1 VEILSNNLMQTPIAA
16 PVDLS
21 GLLSS
26 GESVAVYS
34 TEGNVAVFCKGF
46 CICTYSANDLFS
58 RNYCLVQLHTA
69 GDFSLKYLAEIF
81 GLSYNHCSRIVSQ
94 FHNDGIDGLMEETDN
109 RKYNR
114 KIINE
119 VIGAFVLNERANNVS
134 YQNISNQILFR
145 FKKKISA
152 RSLCNWVSKNSSD
165 SSNLIS
171 LPQQMAMDIGQEIS
185 DSTTNNVWHN
195 NIYAGSMILYSVL
208 DRTCLFKSFSEC
220 IYEDNVKRHSSA
232 GVRRIVLTL
241 FFLHALRFKTIE
253 QSKFLVENDFCLTI
267 GGGFLRGQ
275 SLRYAID
282 DVVNATGFER
292 ALELYHK
299 ELLYFTERRNRIFY
313 TDGHFSNYYG
323 KNSVPMGYDP
333 RRQIGAMGR
342 TVVYL
347 HNSDGEVMFLFESA
361 TNTTL
366 SNDIE
371 ALVTKL
377 KILKMKLK
385 RKTIFFDRGGYSKK
399 CFCFLEENKM
409 YFVTF
414 LKNRKKERNIE
425 DNKFTEKVFIIGDE
439 RHVYRVYEGERRWF
453 KCGQVRIIIFIGYIG
468 NQIPVITNNPFL
480 KAETIIYYL
489 KKRWREENCFKY
501 MIEHFGIDSLTSY
514 KTEEAPD
521 KILTKTN
528 PARTNQNKLINE
540 KKADLQKLQSEF
552 ANKIIENEIYND
564 QQSDLFIKEQQEL
577 KIKIKNLKVDIMN
590 LQSERENIKPKIEIN
605 LKDANVIMSQKR
617 RLLINSIK
625 ALNYNS
631 EKWLQKIFV
640 KYHAKEDETLALIR
654 SLLEH
659 PGKVRFSDTLV
670 EVVLDPIHIKAMRET
685 VNTVLAGLA
694 QTGSLR
700 VADGRILRIR
710 LTR

>member
-1 VEILSNNLMQTPIAA
+1 MIR
-16 PVDLS
+16 PVAVPMDLS
-21 GLLSS
+21 GFLTD
-26 GESVAVYS
+26 GDSVAIYS
-34 TEGNVAVFCKGF
+34 AGGNVAVFCRGF
-46 CICTYSANDLFS
+46 CICTYSADDKFS
-58 RNYCLVQLHTA
+58 RNYCFVQLYTA
-69 GDFSLKYLAEIF
+69 GDFSLKYLAGLF
-81 GLSYNHCSRIVSQ
+81 GLSYKHCSRVVSR
-94 FHNDGIDGLMEETDN
+94 FNEYGIEGLREESDK
-109 RKYNR
+109 RKFNR

-119 VIGAFVLNERANNVS
+119 IVAAFILNERACEVS
-134 YQNISNQILFR
+134 YENISNQIRFR

-152 RSLCNWVSKNSSD
+152 RSICNWVSKNSSE
-165 SSNLIS
+165 SSSLVC
-171 LPQQMAMDIGQEIS
+171 LPQQMAMDIGQEIA
-185 DSTTNNVWHN
+185 DSTESNVWHS
-195 NIYAGSMILYSVL
+195 NIYAGSMILYSIL

-220 IYEDNVKRHSSA
+220 IYEDNIKRQSSA
-232 GVRRIVLTL
+232 GVRRVILTL

-253 QSKFLVENDFCLTI
+253 QSKFLMEKDFCLTI

-282 DVVNATGFER
+282 DIVNATGFER

-333 RRQIGAMGR
+333 RRQIGSMGR
-342 TVVYL
+342 TAVYL

-371 ALVTKL
+371 VLVTRL
-377 KILKMKLK
+377 KDLKMKLK

-399 CFCFLEENKM
+399 CFCFLQTNKM

-414 LKNRKKERNIE
+414 LKNRKKERNID
-425 DNKFTEKVFIIGDE
+425 DNMFSEKVFVIGDE
-439 RHVYRVYEGERRWF
+439 RHTYRIYEGERRWL
-453 KCGQVRIIIFIGYIG
+453 KSGQVRIIIFTGYDG
-468 NQIPVITNNPFL
+468 SQIPVITNNPFL
-480 KAETIIYYL
+480 RAETIIYYL

-521 KILTKTN
+521 KIISKTN
-528 PARTNQNKLINE
+528 PARASQNKLINE
-540 KKADLQKLQSEF
+540 KKAVLQNLQSEF
-552 ANKIIENEIYND
+552 ANRIIENEIYND
-564 QQSDLFIKEQQEL
+564 QQSECFIKEQQDL
-577 KIKIKNLKVDIMN
+577 KIKIKNLKIDLEHLKSV
-590 LQSERENIKPKIEIN
+590 RENIKPKIEIN

-631 EKWLQKIFV
+631 EKWLQKIFIE
-640 KYHAKEDETLALIR
+640 YHVKEDETLALIR
-654 SLLEH
+654 SLLKH
-659 PGKVRFSDTLV
+659 PGKVRITDTLV
-670 EVVLDPIHIKAMRET
+670 EVALDPIHIKAMRDT
-685 VNTVLAGLA
+685 VNTVLDGLA

-700 VADGRILRIR
+700 VPDGRILRIKMMR
-710 LTR
+710 